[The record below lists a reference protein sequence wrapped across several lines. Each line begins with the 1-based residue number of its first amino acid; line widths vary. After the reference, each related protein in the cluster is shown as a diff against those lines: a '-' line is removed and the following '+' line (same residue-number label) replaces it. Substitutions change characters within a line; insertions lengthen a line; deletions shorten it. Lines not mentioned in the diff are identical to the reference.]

1 MKNKSKILIANALA
15 SVLTFSLLATSCI
28 TPGGY
33 EEDGFTVK
41 FDYNDGQSRPY
52 SVIAGEGE
60 SIEEPTTPV
69 REGHDFVEWRTTNG
83 EDSQAVT
90 FPYTPS
96 GNVTLYALW
105 TAKAC
110 TVTFDMNYD
119 NDEDIV
125 KTVLYD
131 NKVTPPTAEEIPSR
145 NGLEF
150 YEWQDKPEGGSS
162 VNFDEYV
169 VKDDVTFYAIWASGG
184 VYTIS
189 FDGNYDGAQE
199 YEAKKVMSGTSL
211 KSKDAPTPKRT
222 GYDFV
227 GWSFN
232 QNATEKS
239 ECITFPYTPEADGT
253 LYAIWKEK
261 TYVVGFRYN
270 YVGKPAVLFDQI
282 KDLRLGDTVAAP
294 VTEPTRVGHTFN
306 GWWTAAQGGTKV
318 EFPVTISDNAT
329 YYAQWVSD
337 AVVTNVFHAE
347 FTFIDPLEKFPGY
360 SGAADGA
367 GIITPDGEGI
377 SGIIHDSNDYPTN
390 SVVPDSVGHFV
401 TYLYKQGAT
410 LTFRIFST
418 EDVSGVTLK
427 ANLATEFVTG
437 VTVGPTGENA
447 WKISVNGTEL
457 NYSPLTLD
465 GEVNVDSNATPFK
478 TYTIATN
485 VSLKAGENVITFVT
499 SNTNAIIGG
508 TTGAFAPMVDCIML
522 NTTGSAKFSYHPIY
536 DNLWYKSLG

>member
-184 VYTIS
+184 VFTIS

-282 KDLRLGDTVAAP
+282 KDLRLGDTVEAP
-294 VTEPTRVGHTFN
+294 VTEPTREGHTFN

-377 SGIIHDSNDYPTN
+377 SGIIHDPNDYPTN
-390 SVVPDSVGHFV
+390 SAKPDSVGHFV